1 MSFESTLR
9 HVAPTF
15 GKHRVPPLTGEQK
28 TALITQAR
36 EAELQARRARMD
48 AYLEVRWEE
57 NMAKLR
63 ASIVEAESAIAR
75 RRLGAMGVGALRN
88 LAGFAIGCRLGR

>member
-1 MSFESTLR
+1 
-9 HVAPTF
+9 
-15 GKHRVPPLTGEQK
+15 
-28 TALITQAR
+28 
-36 EAELQARRARMD
+36 MD